1 MIWIGSGSL
10 DPLRPGAQ
18 LGLSHLFVG
27 DIFGHEIVTPM
38 AIVMLGGLVTS
49 TLFTLFIVPALYLR
63 FAPAPEA
70 ETPRSQLSISQREVP
85 GS

>member
-27 DIFGHEIVTPM
+27 DILLY
-38 AIVMLGGLVTS
+38 A
-49 TLFTLFIVPALYLR
+49 LFASYHGSLP
-63 FAPAPEA
+63 
-70 ETPRSQLSISQREVP
+70 PRPR
-85 GS
+85 